1 MRITLCVLVACS
13 MCFFPHVTDAD
24 VHPAPPPGD
33 SDVVRENTPVIIPIG
48 NREPPHHTYLSF
60 GLREKAP
67 YLGLV
72 ALIGIGVM
80 ILALRR
86 EARMHEH
93 I

>member
-1 MRITLCVLVACS
+1 MS
-13 MCFFPHVTDAD
+13 FFPHGTSAD
-24 VHPAPPPGD
+24 VHPLPPQGD
-33 SDVVRENTPVIIPIG
+33 SGVAMENAPVIIPIG
-48 NREPPHHTYLSF
+48 NREVPHNTYYSL

-86 EARMHEH
+86 GVRTQEH